1 MNFDIYCSVS
11 IILFV
16 CFSLSFFLSLLF
28 LYFLFTYLP
37 TKFKIILHLSSYLSF
52 FFLSFFLSFFFSFFL
67 SFFLLW
73 SFLGQLCRSFV
84 WEISSTI
91 SCEADN
97 NTSSM
102 GRGRSKLSQ
111 GEIMRGERTINLAIF
126 KLRGRQARSNTYSFK
141 AS

>member
-1 MNFDIYCSVS
+1 MTFTVRFQLLF
-11 IILFV
+11 LFV
-16 CFSLSFFLSLLF
+16 SLFLSFFLFYFYIFYLHIYQLNSKLYYIF
-28 LYFLFTYLP
+28 LPIFP
-37 TKFKIILHLSSYLSF
+37 SF